1 MSDQKNS
8 PTNEKKIISL
18 SEDSI
23 SHFLDKGDLE
33 PGEILVKHGLDKS
46 SRTNLSNI
54 LKTMQDKGI
63 VVKIGG
69 KFHKI
74 PISQSE
80 LEEQVEKILVKDDC
94 SLKNIDIIKQKFN
107 QKFTENISE
116 KTLSKILQTLCNQN
130 KIYEHKKEFR
140 ISNSELN
147 KHNRCYLCKKEFND
161 NRLIISMLFL
171 DGQEIQRNFQIHA
184 LCRDS
189 INKENDM
196 FWNASS
202 SECDY
207 CGLSLSAKQLLH
219 KKSENINLDKEIDIL
234 FNEPFSKIFSS
245 IDSSNHGEVD
255 YDVNSFACPKTEN
268 GKQYHP
274 YCFDIIQES
283 KKEPKK

>member
-8 PTNEKKIISL
+8 PTNERKIISL

-23 SHFLDKGDLE
+23 SRFLDKGDLE
-33 PGEILVKHGLDKS
+33 PREILVTHGLDKS

-54 LKTMQDKGI
+54 LRTMQDKGI

-80 LEEQVEKILVKDDC
+80 LEEQVEKILVQDDC

-161 NRLIISMLFL
+161 NQLIISAIISDD
-171 DGQEIQRNFQIHA
+171 DGMINNYQLHA
-184 LCRDS
+184 LCRNNLD
-189 INKENDM
+189 ENDRI
-196 FWNASS
+196 FYNTSS
-202 SECDY
+202 ANCDY
-207 CGLSLSAKQLLH
+207 CGLSLSVQMLLFN
-219 KKSENINLDKEIDIL
+219 KIEEINLDKEIDTL

-245 IDSSNHGEVD
+245 IDSTKHGDEGM
-255 YDVNSFACPKTEN
+255 NIRSFACNKTEN

-283 KKEPKK
+283 KKGSKK